1 MKIRGRWL
9 ILFLAL
15 TVCLSTSVTMAGG
28 DANFFVGQK
37 SVDEDAFESIGVDDQ
52 PEFGVAVSLDFDWPV
67 ALAIDV
73 LSSSDDKSRTIPTE
87 TGQLQQTTDVDTLEL
102 DVGVRKFWEKGKA
115 RPYVGGGLAFIQ
127 LDVKQTTLTTI
138 LSTTAA
144 DTLIDDD
151 DTGIGVW
158 INAGVLWTLHRGFN
172 IGVDARFS
180 DADGDLSA
188 KGFSSEQEFGSGG
201 FHLGLMLGYN
211 W

>member
-1 MKIRGRWL
+1 MNIRGRWL

-15 TVCLSTSVTMAGG
+15 TVCLSTSATMAGG
-28 DANFFVGQK
+28 DANLFIGWK
-37 SVDEDAFESIGVDDQ
+37 SIDDDAFESTGVDDQ
-52 PEFGVAVSLDFDWPV
+52 PEFGVAVSLDFEWPV
-67 ALAIDV
+67 VLAIDL
-73 LSSSDDKSRTIPTE
+73 LSSSDDSTRTIPATFPV
-87 TGQLQQTTDVDTLEL
+87 QQTTDVDTLEL
-102 DVGVRKFWEKGKA
+102 DIGVRKFWKKGRA
-115 RPYVGGGLAFIQ
+115 RPYIGGGLAFIQ
-127 LDVKQTTLTTI
+127 LDAKQTTLTTI
-138 LSTTAA
+138 LGNTVA

-158 INAGVLWTLHRGFN
+158 VNGGVLWTFDKGFN

-188 KGFSSEQEFGSGG
+188 KGFSSEQEFSSGG